1 MEKKEKRQLPRID
14 VKTKPNGYS
23 LEFDG
28 QRQTGY
34 FYHTP
39 EKLLEGF
46 MCHIGLHMTEYLDTE
61 TMQDFIVAAITWKDN
76 KECVEEIDR
85 LRDRLRIMTA
95 KRNGIA
101 KRLVA
106 ERNKHIALF
115 EQLKALAID
124 FKDVPDLK
132 KRVQDATKYYS
143 KMFPITLDQL
153 TTTKDDVIED
163 DDEETEEEDD
173 V

>member
-1 MEKKEKRQLPRID
+1 MEKKEKRQLPRIKVD
-14 VKTKPNGYS
+14 TKPNGYS

-34 FYHTP
+34 FYHSP

-46 MCHIGLHMTEYLDTE
+46 MCHIGLHMTDYLDTD

-76 KECVEEIDR
+76 KECVEEIER

-115 EQLKALAID
+115 EQMKALAID
-124 FKDVPDLK
+124 FKDVPGLK
-132 KRVQDATKYYS
+132 KRITDATKYYS

-163 DDEETEEEDD
+163 DEETEEEDE
-173 V
+173 